1 MERTG
6 KTISISFNGI
16 DIINSRGSSMPI
28 VMLVMLV
35 VLIIGGAVAYAAVQ
49 MFTIARNEE
58 HNQMTYIAA
67 ESAIERTISNLD
79 RYLTKEEFATDRS
92 ITFSNEA
99 QFINDIIQNLNAGDP
114 QINNSFNIPVY
125 ADPSMNNADSKI
137 EFSWDGIYTRTG
149 NKLKFTMQITASAS
163 MDNGKFRSYGRKAV
177 GTKKYEVWIY
187 NPFILNGAVYTLGDL
202 VAKGNDESTITGDV
216 YVFGTGLDKPNRM
229 DQYNMGGICAVEEAE
244 LHIEEG
250 SVYTRNLL
258 RVGTFDDTGP
268 EKCAIIVDHDVVAQ
282 GIQAFGRND
291 DVVVIR
297 DAYTFDDI
305 EMNGANSYIAINGN
319 YFGLNLGDGSFH
331 DTSSAVINTSPRYA
345 GETVNE
351 FTQSRIVIIGYTFVN
366 GSTFKM
372 DGGTVGHKLENVAL
386 AWEGSEPVYI
396 AENCSN
402 TVDYINVLISNS
414 HGERNGFSVLLGD
427 VNWNNNGNLVS
438 NWESWSAWISEIRG
452 RASGRTNSLSS
463 VPSKIKGF
471 CHYAMAANNKLYPA
485 NEENIEIP
493 DSVICRVADDVDGL
507 DSEPLNKYIHETWD
521 DSTDINFG
529 IPKGLQNM
537 LSFLESHVH
546 VFARKEYP
554 EEASGEINYFFNSG
568 MKPEDFGSTTEFLR
582 IRNQLDD
589 INETEWNCIV
599 KFGDDGDDDP
609 LEPVDLVSHI
619 IDNYADPA
627 EYFLIINLD
636 SDRDIVIDGGTVNG
650 IIFTMGKVIIKNGA
664 TVNGTVI
671 AAGRGYDPVSM
682 IKGSAADTFEHNG
695 VEMTRLPRVVGD
707 TNINNFESWDYAA
720 LIIENSNIHFPGR
733 EALFQKFDKTN
744 GDENLKGILEKIF

>member
-99 QFINDIIQNLNAGDP
+99 KFINDIIDNLDAGDP

-137 EFSWDGIYTRTG
+137 DFSWDGIYTRTG

-163 MDNGKFRSYGRKAV
+163 MENGKFRSYDRKAV
-177 GTKKYEVWIY
+177 AVKEYEVWIY
-187 NPFILNGAVYTLGDL
+187 KPFILNGAVYTLGDL
-202 VAKGNDESTITGDV
+202 VAQDKDISTITGDV

-229 DQYNMGGICAVEEAE
+229 DQYNMGGICVVDEAV

-250 SVYTRNLL
+250 SIYTRNLL

-268 EKCAIIVDHDVVAQ
+268 EKCAVVVDHDVVAG

-291 DVVVIR
+291 DIVVVR

-305 EMNGANSYIAINGN
+305 EMNGANSYIAVNGN

-345 GETVNE
+345 GPAVNE
-351 FTQSRIVIIGYTFVN
+351 FTQSRIVINGCTFVN

-471 CHYAMAANNKLYPA
+471 AITQWPRIISSIRRTRKTL
-485 NEENIEIP
+485 
-493 DSVICRVADDVDGL
+493 
-507 DSEPLNKYIHETWD
+507 KY
-521 DSTDINFG
+521 
-529 IPKGLQNM
+529 
-537 LSFLESHVH
+537 
-546 VFARKEYP
+546 
-554 EEASGEINYFFNSG
+554 
-568 MKPEDFGSTTEFLR
+568 R
-582 IRNQLDD
+582 IQ
-589 INETEWNCIV
+589 
-599 KFGDDGDDDP
+599 
-609 LEPVDLVSHI
+609 
-619 IDNYADPA
+619 
-627 EYFLIINLD
+627 
-636 SDRDIVIDGGTVNG
+636 
-650 IIFTMGKVIIKNGA
+650 
-664 TVNGTVI
+664 
-671 AAGRGYDPVSM
+671 
-682 IKGSAADTFEHNG
+682 
-695 VEMTRLPRVVGD
+695 
-707 TNINNFESWDYAA
+707 
-720 LIIENSNIHFPGR
+720 
-733 EALFQKFDKTN
+733 
-744 GDENLKGILEKIF
+744 